1 MMAENNE
8 KKGFSRRAGVG
19 IGALILISVAFYYI
33 IETFKMKAELLK
45 LGMDLFGN
53 YTSIILAISAI
64 IIGGLSATDL
74 LGKKK
79 Q

>member
-1 MMAENNE
+1 MAENNE
-8 KKGFSRRAGVG
+8 KKGFSRRAGIG
-19 IGALILISVAFYYI
+19 IGALVLISIAFYYV
-33 IETFKMKAELLK
+33 IESFKMKAELLK

-53 YTSIILAISAI
+53 YTSIVLAIAAI
-64 IIGGLSATDL
+64 IISGLSATDI

>member
-1 MMAENNE
+1 MAENND
-8 KKGFSRRAGVG
+8 KKSFSRRVAVGAGA
-19 IGALILISVAFYYI
+19 IILISIAFYYV
-33 IETFKMKAELLK
+33 IETFKTKAELLK
-45 LGMDLFGN
+45 LGLDIFGN
-53 YTSIILAISAI
+53 YTSIVLAISAI

>member
-1 MMAENNE
+1 MTENNE
-8 KKGFSRRAGVG
+8 KKRFSRRVGVG
-19 IGALILISVAFYYI
+19 VGAIVLISIAFYYV

-53 YTSIILAISAI
+53 YTSIVLAISAI

-79 Q
+79 A

>member
-1 MMAENNE
+1 MAENNE
-8 KKGFSRRAGVG
+8 KKFSRRAWVG
-19 IGALILISVAFYYI
+19 CGALLLISIAFYYV

-53 YTSIILAISAI
+53 YTSIVLAISAI